1 MRVSPRGHRPATF
14 APGTVAL
21 LAAIGVLAV
30 VLVLVGAEGLALAR
44 PGGGGSYSSGS
55 SSSSSSSS
63 GGGGGIADFFFDL
76 LLQLVFAIFAAL
88 FEALPWQAQVALVT
102 FVVVVALLA
111 RYSAWRAQSWTS
123 SEPSSIEPP
132 SSEPPSIEPP
142 SPPTAA
148 TSPDPTAPRDDGAP
162 IKPAP
167 P

>member
-63 GGGGGIADFFFDL
+63 GGGGIADFFFDL
-76 LLQLVFAIFAAL
+76 LLQLVFAMFVAL

-132 SSEPPSIEPP
+132 SIEPP